1 MSFLTFPW
9 QHNGVHTG
17 PLHPKG
23 NVRVPLLQ
31 EVIIFSLDVHSVGVS
46 EYGHYTAQVSLSHSG
61 ATYKTF
67 FILEGRGLV
76 TSMLLW

>member
-1 MSFLTFPW
+1 MSLLTFPW

-31 EVIIFSLDVHSVGVS
+31 EVIFSLDLHFVGVS

-61 ATYKTF
+61 ATYETF
-67 FILEGRGLV
+67 LILEGIEI
-76 TSMLLW
+76 W